1 MHARSIASRTTH
13 RSKSRD
19 ICNMRWLI
27 IDEISQVTAEL
38 LAQCEHNVQCMM
50 QANGTYKNGP
60 DGVRPWGGL
69 NVLYVGDFQQV
80 CINPRRKIIII
91 ILIIKKFTTN
101 VGVVLVL
108 RVVSKVLGLCLAGI

>member
-80 CINPRRKIIII
+80 CINPRRQ
-91 ILIIKKFTTN
+91 N
-101 VGVVLVL
+101 NNNNNNNN
-108 RVVSKVLGLCLAGI
+108 KVYNKCGCGPSTQGRQ